1 MNIKPDIEETIIR
14 YLNGDCDDSDK
25 QFILEWIEL
34 SEDNRRTFFQIKD
47 IWDTLIKRENKSAA
61 ALMQF
66 YKNQAQNNFI
76 SQKVLKLWKI
86 AASIAAVIAIA
97 FVSYFVYNS
106 GIDEQA
112 SAVSETAMVSIKVP
126 LGSKSEVV
134 LSDGSTVKINSGTE
148 LRYPGQFLDGKREVY
163 LKGEA
168 YFSVQSDIAH
178 PFVVR
183 TNDYDIQATG
193 TQFNVCSYEDDAFS
207 SVTLEEGAV
216 SIQFNNQSS
225 VDISPEQKFC
235 LNRENSIYQILSS
248 DVRYETSWKEGEFRF
263 REIGFP
269 ELIKK
274 LERWYDVKLY
284 HHSPELQAM
293 LYSGN
298 FKNQETI
305 WQVLDALTLTAPIEY
320 KRNGFRE
327 FELIYKPMK

>member
-14 YLNGDCDDSDK
+14 YLNGDCGDSDK
-25 QFILEWIEL
+25 QVIKEWIEL
-34 SEDNRRTFFQIKD
+34 SEDNRRTFYQIKD
-47 IWDTLIKRENKSAA
+47 IWDALLKREDRSAS

-66 YKNQAQNNFI
+66 YRNQAHNNFI
-76 SQKVLKLWKI
+76 SQKVLKLWKVV
-86 AASIAAVIAIA
+86 ASIAAVIAIA
-97 FVSYFVYNS
+97 FVSHFVYNIS
-106 GIDEQA
+106 IDEQVA
-112 SAVSETAMVSIKVP
+112 VVSEPTMVSIKVP

-134 LSDGSTVKINSGTE
+134 LSDGSIVKINSGTE
-148 LRYPGQFLDGKREVY
+148 LRYPGQFSDGKREVY

-178 PFVVR
+178 PFVVK
-183 TNDYDIQATG
+183 TSDYDVQATG
-193 TQFNVCSYEDDAFS
+193 TQFNVCSYEDDSFA

-216 SIQFNNQSS
+216 SIQFNDQSS
-225 VDISPEQKFC
+225 VEISPEQKFC
-235 LNRENSIYQILSS
+235 LNRENSVYQILSS

-284 HHSPELQAM
+284 HNSPELKTM